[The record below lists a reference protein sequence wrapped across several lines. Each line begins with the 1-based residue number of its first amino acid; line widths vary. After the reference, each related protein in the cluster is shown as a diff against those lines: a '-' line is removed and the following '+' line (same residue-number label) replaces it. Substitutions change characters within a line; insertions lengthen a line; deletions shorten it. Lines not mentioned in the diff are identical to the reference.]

1 MSLLNKVRHAFKW
14 SFYKTIFSQFL
25 SPLLRIIAIPIIGT
39 YDYGIFGIIYIYF
52 GLLDALLG
60 AGIRDFILS
69 KSISKKSDLKMLNS
83 IALIWS
89 VFFLLISALLSFF
102 LSNIYDLDEV
112 SKYLFIMSFTFP
124 FIGFGLVSEAIT
136 VRQLNFKKVFFI
148 EMIPFFSTLFIVI
161 PLAFKGYGLIGLVAG
176 EMSTRILKSI
186 SYYYL
191 NPVLFKWPSSN
202 LYNKIIKFIKWILG
216 ERVLEYSS
224 TTIDTFFISFLGPS
238 IVGVYNLG
246 KNIINIIFTI
256 TNAPLG
262 NIWLSFF
269 GRIKNSLENSTDI
282 FMRFLFIIIVT
293 NISIAFLGAIS
304 SFFFFQSF
312 LSNWNMLNI
321 VCVYLFISGFF
332 RRTLWINR
340 DFLKTINKL
349 KVYPMSIIFSLIIYA
364 AAYLLIKPSEISQFL
379 SIKLIYDFSYFVI
392 FIFMFKKVLRIKINR
407 SIILNFFSKTL
418 SIFFVNAFAL
428 SLSLFYLK
436 TLSLIDMILFLI
448 IIFGL
453 NLLIVS
459 NYLINNYTSISTY
472 ISKLKN

>member
-269 GRIKNSLENSTDI
+269 GRIKNSL
-282 FMRFLFIIIVT
+282 
-293 NISIAFLGAIS
+293 
-304 SFFFFQSF
+304 
-312 LSNWNMLNI
+312 
-321 VCVYLFISGFF
+321 
-332 RRTLWINR
+332 
-340 DFLKTINKL
+340 
-349 KVYPMSIIFSLIIYA
+349 
-364 AAYLLIKPSEISQFL
+364 
-379 SIKLIYDFSYFVI
+379 
-392 FIFMFKKVLRIKINR
+392 
-407 SIILNFFSKTL
+407 
-418 SIFFVNAFAL
+418 
-428 SLSLFYLK
+428 
-436 TLSLIDMILFLI
+436 
-448 IIFGL
+448 
-453 NLLIVS
+453 
-459 NYLINNYTSISTY
+459 
-472 ISKLKN
+472 